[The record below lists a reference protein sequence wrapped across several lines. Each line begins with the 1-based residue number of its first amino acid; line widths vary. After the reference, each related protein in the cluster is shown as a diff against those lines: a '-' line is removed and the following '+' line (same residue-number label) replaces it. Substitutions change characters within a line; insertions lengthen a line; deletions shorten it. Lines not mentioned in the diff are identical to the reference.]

1 MALFGGVCLG
11 RGVLV
16 TGSGVDMFHP
26 ISIESRDRLNEAVL
40 KAYEKF
46 VNKVKKKF
54 LILMMPMMWM
64 R

>member
-1 MALFGGVCLG
+1 M
-11 RGVLV
+11 

-46 VNKVKKKF
+46 IKKVKKKF